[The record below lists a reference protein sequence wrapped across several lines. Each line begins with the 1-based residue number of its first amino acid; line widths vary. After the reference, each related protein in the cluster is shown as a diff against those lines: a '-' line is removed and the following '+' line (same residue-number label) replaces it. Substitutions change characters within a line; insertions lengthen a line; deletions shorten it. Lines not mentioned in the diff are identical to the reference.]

1 MRVFLHAATVLLLLP
16 PALASAQSFS
26 KAQKH
31 LGDRDYPEAA
41 KEYLL
46 LAETGHSSAQSV
58 VADFYYQG
66 KGVPQDF
73 AEAAKWYLRAA
84 EQGNTYAQTSLGTL
98 YGKGEGLPQSDT
110 EAMKWLT
117 RAAKAGYLPAQSG
130 LGAFLIQ
137 APGDLQDMVAAH
149 VWLNIAAAN
158 GSVEAAS
165 LRDGVAGVLTST
177 QVKEAQERA
186 RRCLASEYQTCD

>member
-1 MRVFLHAATVLLLLP
+1 MRVFLHAATVLLLLF

-26 KAQKH
+26 KAQKLH
-31 LGDRDYPEAA
+31 GERNYVEAA
-41 KEYLL
+41 KEWLL
-46 LAETGHSSAQSV
+46 LSEAGHSSAQSV
-58 VADFYYQG
+58 LADLYYQG

-84 EQGNTYAQTSLGTL
+84 EQGSTYSQARIAEL
-98 YGKGEGLPQSDT
+98 YLDGEGVAQSDT
-110 EAMKWLT
+110 EGQKWLT
-117 RAAKAGYLPAQSG
+117 LAAKQGFLPSQER
-130 LGAFLIQ
+130 LGAFFIQ

-149 VWLNIAAAN
+149 MWLNIAAAN